1 MKQREGLKV
10 THAIVIAIGIL
21 LIITLLVWNDSFAA
35 EQSSDS
41 IVAEDISPVRESQT
55 LRLSFPSVFQ
65 MLSDKVDGDYVYI
78 SYEDLINTPSLFCSA
93 KGMALPGYAST
104 IVSSGGRSTDTTDGG
119 TPTGMLTQADVN
131 HATVFQNDASWTTST
146 SNPYSSTT
154 SKTYGRFRVDS
165 VHNATPAEAWVLS
178 ETTSNDPNANAI
190 TYTITDQE
198 YTGEVNDQN
207 KYKGQGNTE
216 LWAVEWDSD
225 SLEPTRYVARQG
237 DRYYY
242 VNADSYAPYTYVQH
256 AWWKVKTVGTQNKAG
271 VKDTDLAYE
280 AEAFED
286 YMERIAV
293 TNNGQWQFNE
303 DNTVKVDYTNYV
315 SSDGTRKQLSSDA
328 SEADVRFD
336 ASTNKYIV
344 GPFTLNYLRAGT
356 KQGSREKVS
365 FAGISNVTLV
375 ASNAAGEAL
384 YDENDESILQL
395 GKNYRFIYNHNHEDY
410 IPNVEGRGN
419 DKQKLDTVEDYPYP
433 YDGEE
438 FYLEIDYLD
447 EMTSLMTLDFDFQ
460 YMNAGGRYEYLKGD
474 YLILTW
480 TPWYN
485 YIPSDGGTQ
494 TDGSSVSRVEENIN
508 IAMDVSSRE
517 GETVD
522 TGTNV
527 GGASERVFQNEVIN
541 KSIEERTE
549 SGNDEISINIEN
561 DPEKDHITITASV
574 KEKENHLGEWVD
586 DLSDGVQGF
595 EVKTDLI
602 YTNPEKITY
611 TIIKT
616 DGTEMVEGGEAV
628 NIGEEY
634 IVPKDFS
641 IPVEKLIIKARV
653 TYTLTTN
660 NYMRVNATNIA
671 LDDDNE
677 GFLNDSTT
685 SYLGR
690 VRTVEY
696 KFDNDIAE
704 GILVTD
710 ISQSVGVQ
718 YDEDLIRY
726 CKPGVVG
733 ELSTILKTKLK
744 DDSVTEIK
752 EGKILWKVD
761 EKNYGEEITSDEIL
775 YEPKAG
781 IDKYT
786 VVMEVYSDVEDK
798 VVQSFEF
805 YVDFPQMYISESTND
820 NIGAGRDTHDVGSVY
835 GNDNTT
841 KTYYLYNIYK
851 SLRTSDGSLT
861 GANNKYLVVS
871 DFSLGEVYS
880 NGRVTYT
887 AYPDAIPE
895 RQQDYNDIREFLYID
910 EMEHQVSVRVVCRLT
925 NPNYE
930 DYVFKKRVKS
940 ILNVLDAMGVDVD
953 DLLLLIDEGNID
965 KEDLEKVI
973 YERLA
978 TGIGTS
984 LYGLYNFYQDY
995 QDYQEQEQFND
1006 TRIDIQDEINNFFNN
1021 KNYTAQELDKFIED
1035 LVNKDEYKDYWASD
1049 EGKNISDI
1057 LDLLLN
1063 ERKDA
1068 EEALRIDVQL
1078 ELNHFLEKGY
1088 TSGELDDFIKNLKNE
1103 EDYTQYFNSNEGK
1116 EITSKLNRILDKRR
1130 EAEQIVE
1137 EYRNGNKSDEEVQEY
1152 FDNLSDEGTVYDDLS
1167 KEISQIKDRNDSLR
1181 EAGAY
1186 FVDITIDTLRELTVQ
1201 QLMQYCNDAE
1211 AAGYNDY
1218 SNPTYQAAV
1227 NYTNIIKN
1235 NASNVKPSDKVSTV
1249 IENQD
1254 TQKADLEK
1262 QQSDIQGSIN
1272 DVDSQIEYSRNNIN
1286 NIIQEIINQ
1295 LRQQIEQSNN
1305 ELNNINSELSGN
1317 IDADRRTELERRR
1330 DELLANIDN
1339 CNKTIS
1345 DLEMMIN
1352 INNQMIDAEQ
1362 QQNVLEDELEAL
1374 QNEQF
1379 GLIDEQAKLKGNEK
1393 TQNKN
1398 RVNELT
1404 EVINEKNKQ
1413 INELEKNKASLREDR
1428 QQLLDKVANSGVIE
1442 EERIQNLQ
1450 VAYAELQIQE
1460 MNRDRYIDQSNDIE
1474 NSLFAINWS
1483 SSTSVSLANRGT
1495 VFSGLQDYDEGN
1507 FQYYLRLT
1515 NATTAPAQDQSHPID
1530 IVVKN
1535 IDAQNGRG
1543 EDVAGDG
1550 VHLQIIPD
1558 PIELTTSISGS
1569 VWIDQDED
1577 PKDPSTGT
1585 LGVYDSNEQPAAKNS
1600 VEIIVWKVTYDKN
1613 GNEIER
1619 EKAIGWDAEKN
1630 PIDFIDNKLYIDE
1643 NGNYTIPEIQIPSK
1657 EGLDTSRYSVAY
1669 DVEFIYDGQ
1678 TYEATEYF
1686 KSANKDSIAD
1696 KLEEFKLTAAETK
1709 GEAKDYTR
1717 FEKDSY
1723 IVENADERKAF
1734 DAYFTEVYGKDDIN
1748 TENGNTTGQSTG
1760 GIGGVYY
1767 SEEERSNDVSP
1778 TTLDYTST
1786 EVGEGDNA
1794 KRQSDLVTTNS
1805 EGFVLDQY
1813 RFAARTS
1820 TAGLVLPYEEQY
1832 HVKKEYY
1839 DNLDLVFLKM
1849 EFKPVDEYFDHIN
1862 LGLLERYETD
1872 VSLLK
1877 DLYSAKVVVNEQ
1889 QTNYTFN
1896 SLGTL
1901 TGEAL
1906 SQQIDPS
1913 YRQMTYKLDLYNS
1926 DYYYRSSVYESVT
1939 DTITK
1944 EVLNAIKDETE
1955 LRLFVTYRIA
1965 MYNESELTDVSI
1977 NEFKDYYDKTF
1988 TLITQE
1994 TKASIVDNQGNRS
2007 DQTVA
2012 YAPYYRKL
2020 KAGSAASENY
2030 FWNKDEDLA
2039 IANIDERVSNNSSKV
2054 TGDLTFSNID
2064 SGNENYKGSVST
2076 SLRAVN
2082 SDGTINNDMTLE
2094 PGEYFEVFVT
2104 YEVDYEGWEKA
2115 TQEAAGTSNERPDLL
2130 GLKTNIAEITNYS
2143 SAYTTESVA
2152 RHKTTSYQPE
2162 QISGKVDRDSAADNI
2177 NMNNLDKAKFFE
2189 DDTEYAPTL
2198 EIKLKEGTNRTL
2210 SGIVWED
2217 SRNDNENGNGIYDEG
2232 ESGIGGVDVT
2242 LVEKIKI
2249 NPGDLESGAVQGL
2262 QNLELLDYE
2271 FEYVWPDGA
2280 FGDKVDFTARTK
2292 SSTDDSN
2299 KGQYTFSNFA
2309 TGMYVVR
2316 FEYGNN
2322 DDTLKYNGQD
2332 YKNTS
2337 YQTGMTNTTEEI
2349 GTSNK
2354 PGQSTLNNEWHD
2366 LSNNDNAKALEQTR
2380 VSDARDYEPRRMQ
2393 VMAYSR
2399 TITNE
2404 NAEVLAAYV
2413 NDASSEKVTEE
2424 YRRLLEENKEELI
2437 ENTAMVA
2444 NTAKFNVE
2452 IEKQDSIA
2460 YKTVETTEGDNN
2472 GSTKHEYNI
2481 MNVDFG
2487 LVKRPETRINI
2498 KKEISRLMLLKND
2511 GQEIVLSVE
2520 CDENGDIIKTDGE
2533 SSNVNKIT
2541 EIKKDVLGDGQG
2553 FKYVG
2558 IESSYLQ
2565 GLTLSITYR
2574 IVVTNNSE
2582 TDYVGAALAE
2592 VKNMNKLYEFAANY
2606 ESTDKNEN
2614 NLVSFNTGEGIVY
2627 GKYLGLNYYTGTV
2640 AQGDTSATYG
2650 FNYSNDV
2657 SQDTIVKTTIDQ
2669 LVDYVDNDISI
2680 NKDATTNIENQSWV
2694 DSTEEDREFK
2704 FSDASYKENEHSDE
2718 NFVDDKDRAY
2728 IGENKNNIVLTT
2740 SENMERTT
2748 ITYRRTEVN
2757 ENKEPVMTQNENGE
2771 IIPNMITVEYEAY
2784 TTAGNED
2791 SHQIS
2796 AYNPKLTVELEPGQ
2810 STEDTYITL
2819 SVQANED
2826 SMNNMNYN
2834 NLAEVV
2840 MYSNTA
2846 GRRDMEAIPGN
2857 ANMIAKEQVAHMA
2870 GSNWVHPVELSDTDE
2885 NGAEIETSVYT
2896 ERDAYAARDTV
2907 TFSEPTGLSLERE
2920 NINRIVRIILIALI
2934 VAAVA
2939 VIAVT
2944 VVIVVRKTKYDD
2956 KDLLNVNGKN

>member
-119 TPTGMLTQADVN
+119 TPTGMLTQVDVN

-237 DRYYY
+237 DKYYY

-328 SEADVRFD
+328 SKADVRFD

-344 GPFTLNYLRAGT
+344 GPFELNYLRAGT

-375 ASNAAGEAL
+375 ASNVAGEAL
-384 YDENDESILQL
+384 YDENGESILQL

-485 YIPSDGGTQ
+485 YIPSDGGAQ
-494 TDGSSVSRVEENIN
+494 TDGSSVSRVEQNIN

-517 GETVD
+517 GEAANTAAGPYNYDIGREIEHEHIHEGETNNITFEGDEDSEEPIVTIHCNPDDILNTKYDENKNTRYTGDMDGQTTAHWTEYDYNLAGTCLVEIIPNNGDRLRMINQPLDEIKYIKDNTVPMEELRINIWPMMNLTVTDREKALDEPNSRAIGDPRTTAVEDIESFFGEPVYSTTIRFTNKIAKGIKLKGVNDIAADIATNIIRYKKAGRVSDLIMDLEAHLKEDGIIKKGKIEWNITNGGSVSSTEGIETVLTTSPSDEDFKFTMFVVSDIDDIIVQEFSFLVHFPTMYIDTEGNKTGSAVYTNDFSEQTYNVYNIYGSLTCTSHTNIFLDESGEVADIIPEVIDGKPNPDFNPADTVNDKLLVEPNFQNGSIVSDGKMGYKVFPDAVPENIPSYNSTYDFTWVDD
-522 TGTNV
+522 TGT
-527 GGASERVFQNEVIN
+527 E
-541 KSIEERTE
+541 
-549 SGNDEISINIEN
+549 
-561 DPEKDHITITASV
+561 ITITVQCELTNTDYEEYMFEETIQEQLHLSGYDVSADQINAWLREAEEKEYELSDELERSLYSMLDDQEAAQQVKIEGWINKIERDIQNIKIDGETTSLEIRKIINSLSQDRDFGDDFARGEEYSKYREELASLYRNRKAAEDAV
-574 KEKENHLGEWVD
+574 EDYRNGIITEEQITQQFKNLGYFYGDLSEEISEIKKEKGYLKDSNEYF
-586 DLSDGVQGF
+586 SD
-595 EVKTDLI
+595 
-602 YTNPEKITY
+602 
-611 TIIKT
+611 
-616 DGTEMVEGGEAV
+616 
-628 NIGEEY
+628 IGEE
-634 IVPKDFS
+634 
-641 IPVEKLIIKARV
+641 
-653 TYTLTTN
+653 
-660 NYMRVNATNIA
+660 
-671 LDDDNE
+671 
-677 GFLNDSTT
+677 
-685 SYLGR
+685 
-690 VRTVEY
+690 
-696 KFDNDIAE
+696 
-704 GILVTD
+704 
-710 ISQSVGVQ
+710 
-718 YDEDLIRY
+718 
-726 CKPGVVG
+726 
-733 ELSTILKTKLK
+733 ELS
-744 DDSVTEIK
+744 DWE
-752 EGKILWKVD
+752 
-761 EKNYGEEITSDEIL
+761 
-775 YEPKAG
+775 
-781 IDKYT
+781 
-786 VVMEVYSDVEDK
+786 
-798 VVQSFEF
+798 
-805 YVDFPQMYISESTND
+805 
-820 NIGAGRDTHDVGSVY
+820 
-835 GNDNTT
+835 
-841 KTYYLYNIYK
+841 
-851 SLRTSDGSLT
+851 
-861 GANNKYLVVS
+861 
-871 DFSLGEVYS
+871 
-880 NGRVTYT
+880 
-887 AYPDAIPE
+887 
-895 RQQDYNDIREFLYID
+895 
-910 EMEHQVSVRVVCRLT
+910 
-925 NPNYE
+925 
-930 DYVFKKRVKS
+930 
-940 ILNVLDAMGVDVD
+940 
-953 DLLLLIDEGNID
+953 
-965 KEDLEKVI
+965 
-973 YERLA
+973 
-978 TGIGTS
+978 
-984 LYGLYNFYQDY
+984 
-995 QDYQEQEQFND
+995 
-1006 TRIDIQDEINNFFNN
+1006 
-1021 KNYTAQELDKFIED
+1021 AQELSSY
-1035 LVNKDEYKDYWASD
+1035 VDE
-1049 EGKNISDI
+1049 
-1057 LDLLLN
+1057 
-1063 ERKDA
+1063 
-1068 EEALRIDVQL
+1068 
-1078 ELNHFLEKGY
+1078 
-1088 TSGELDDFIKNLKNE
+1088 
-1103 EDYTQYFNSNEGK
+1103 
-1116 EITSKLNRILDKRR
+1116 
-1130 EAEQIVE
+1130 
-1137 EYRNGNKSDEEVQEY
+1137 
-1152 FDNLSDEGTVYDDLS
+1152 
-1167 KEISQIKDRNDSLR
+1167 
-1181 EAGAY
+1181 
-1186 FVDITIDTLRELTVQ
+1186 
-1201 QLMQYCNDAE
+1201 AE
-1211 AAGYNDY
+1211 AAGYDDY
-1218 SNPTYQAAV
+1218 SNPVYQTAV
-1227 NYTNIIKN
+1227 KYNNIIKN

-1272 DVDSQIEYSRNNIN
+1272 DVNSQIENSRNNIN

-1428 QQLLDKVANSGVIE
+1428 QQLLDKVANSGVVE
-1442 EERIQNLQ
+1442 TERLQ
-1450 VAYAELQIQE
+1450 SLQSAYAELQIQE

-1474 NSLFAINWS
+1474 SSLFAINWS
-1483 SSTSVSLANRGT
+1483 SSSSVSLANRGT

-1619 EKAIGWDAEKN
+1619 EKAIGWDTEKN

-1657 EGLDTSRYSVAY
+1657 EGLDTSKYSVAY

-1686 KSANKDSIAD
+1686 KSANKDSISD